1 MKKLRAAWF
10 LMCIIGAAGVG
21 VISYS
26 IGITECSECPT
37 CPDYMDSY
45 REGYHQGYQDC
56 YKDYV
61 EPWPDEWL
69 GVIG

>member
-1 MKKLRAAWF
+1 MKKLIAGWF
-10 LMCIIGAAGVG
+10 LICIVGVSGVG

-26 IGITECSECPT
+26 IGSTECPT

-45 REGYHQGYQDC
+45 REGSHQGYQDC

-69 GVIG
+69 GVMG